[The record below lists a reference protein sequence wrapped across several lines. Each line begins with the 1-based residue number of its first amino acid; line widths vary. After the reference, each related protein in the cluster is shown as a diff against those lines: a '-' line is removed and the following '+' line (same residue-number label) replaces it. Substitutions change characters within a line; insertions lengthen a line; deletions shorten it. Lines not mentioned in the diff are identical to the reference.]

1 MKRLLFTFA
10 VLSFTLVAC
19 APTTPAVEA
28 PATESVVASPE
39 VVVEP
44 QGKMPAPSFE
54 SQPYVDEANGFIIDY
69 PVGWVVKEAVIGE
82 RGSQV
87 VLLSSAEIEEMAVLP
102 AGATRVALT
111 VNLWDPK
118 NDLDAYVATRKTA
131 WDASGF
137 TVLSEER
144 LTLDL
149 GLDAYLFSL
158 QTTEGLT
165 SLNLITTAGENYLTI
180 SGEGDLEL
188 VREIMSYLRPINP

>member
-1 MKRLLFTFA
+1 MKRMFMIFT
-10 VLSFTLVAC
+10 VVVSLLVAC
-19 APTTPAVEA
+19 VPTAPVETEA
-28 PATESVVASPE
+28 PVPTSPTLEVAL
-39 VVVEP
+39 EP
-44 QGKMPAPSFE
+44 QGKMAAPSFE

>member
-1 MKRLLFTFA
+1 MKRLLFTLV
-10 VLSFTLVAC
+10 VLGFTLVAC
-19 APTTPAVEA
+19 VPTAPAVQA

-44 QGKMPAPSFE
+44 QGKLPAPSFE
-54 SQPYVDEANGFIIDY
+54 SQSYVDEANGFIIDY
-69 PVGWVVKEAVIGE
+69 PAGWVVKEAVIGE

-87 VLLSSAEIEEMAVLP
+87 VFLSSAEIEELAVLP
-102 AGATRVALT
+102 AGATRIALT
-111 VNLWDPK
+111 VNLWDPQ
-118 NDLDAYVATRKTA
+118 NDLEAFVATRKTA
-131 WDASGF
+131 WDSSGF
-137 TVLSEER
+137 TILSEER

-149 GLDAYLFSL
+149 GLDAFLFSF
-158 QTTEGLT
+158 QTADGLT